1 MRIPRSL
8 VCIWAIATNT
18 VRESVRSKL
27 LYGLLFFAVLLIGAG
42 TVVASLSYVEGD
54 RILQDVG
61 LASVRLFGVA
71 IAILV
76 GINLIHREV
85 DRRTV
90 YTILSKP
97 LSRGE
102 FLLGKFLG
110 LTLTIWLQMAI
121 MGVAFAGVSLATGAK
136 LGAPHLAFFFLTAIE
151 LALMVAIATFFSSF
165 TTPVLAAF
173 FTSGIWAVGH
183 MSRQLRD
190 LGANADSTA
199 FHWTT
204 SVLHR
209 VLPDLESFNLSSEAA
224 HLLPVTA
231 SDWLLPALY
240 GIGYLTLVL
249 FAAVAVFER
258 RDLR

>member
-1 MRIPRSL
+1 MTVLRGW

-27 LYGLLFFAVLLIGAG
+27 LYGLLFFAVLLIGGGA
-42 TVVASLSYVEGD
+42 VIANLSYVEND

-61 LASVRLFGVA
+61 MGSVRLFGVA

-97 LSRGE
+97 LSRAE
-102 FLLGKFLG
+102 FLVGKFLG
-110 LTLTIWLQMAI
+110 LTLTIWLQMGI
-121 MGVAFAGVSLATGAK
+121 MGLAFVAVSIMTGAP
-136 LGAPHLAFFFLTAIE
+136 LGASHLAFFVLTGCE
-151 LALMVAIATFFSSF
+151 LALVVAIATLFSAF
-165 TTPVLAAF
+165 TTPVLATF
-173 FTSGIWAVGH
+173 FTTGVWVVGH
-183 MSRQLRD
+183 ASRELRD
-190 LGANADSTA
+190 LGASADSPA
-199 FHWTT
+199 LEWTT
-204 SVLHR
+204 WLIHR
-209 VLPDLESFNLSSEAA
+209 VLPDLESFNLASEAA

-231 SDWLLPALY
+231 SDWLLPMLY
-240 GIGYLTLVL
+240 GAGYLTLVL
-249 FAAVAVFER
+249 FAAVALFER